1 MLLKCRTHKLRRELS
16 LFAKIIVTCRADGF
30 IQNLLQLKQVLE
42 MRHGVMVVGKA
53 GKSVA
58 LEVLTKVLEK
68 LDSTT
73 KGKMYVIGSQSDQ
86 QREIVWVFWTVQPL
100 HVQMV

>member
-42 MRHGVMVVGKA
+42 MRYGVMVVRKA
-53 GKSVA
+53 GKSVW
-58 LEVLTKVLEK
+58 KK
-68 LDSTT
+68 LDST
-73 KGKMYVIGSQSDQ
+73 KGEMYFIYPKVISKERLYGSFG
-86 QREIVWVFWTVQPL
+86 RCNP
-100 HVQMV
+100 

>member
-1 MLLKCRTHKLRRELS
+1 MLLKCRTNKLRRKLS
-16 LFAKIIVTCRADGF
+16 LFAKIIVTCRVDGF

-42 MRHGVMVVGKA
+42 MRYGVMVVRKA

-58 LEVLTKVLEK
+58 LKVLN
-68 LDSTT
+68 
-73 KGKMYVIGSQSDQ
+73 KGFGKVGFNKRRNIRHLSQSDQ

-100 HVQMV
+100 NGKIL